1 MKTVLRRNFLILMLG
16 ITGVALIM
24 PALHNMS
31 AYAEDNDGGSG
42 DNSSADSSDSES
54 NDAGDDDGASG
65 ENDDDDGA
73 KVTGATGGVF
83 DPAKDTKSVKCIAGT
98 VGCKAKK

>member
-1 MKTVLRRNFLILMLG
+1 MKTILRRNFLILMLG

-31 AYAEDNDGGSG
+31 AYAEDNDGGS
-42 DNSSADSSDSES
+42 DNSDQASNDSNDDNGSAGDDSDS
-54 NDAGDDDGASG
+54 AGDDDG
-65 ENDDDDGA
+65 GA

-83 DPAKDTKSVKCIAGT
+83 DPAKDSKSVKCIAGT